1 MKKQYRKLQSKGEPV
16 HELLGAVNWCSTQT
30 RPDITYAVHRCAK
43 LISKP
48 AFHGEVWE
56 RLTRIVAYLAG
67 SIDDGITYR
76 AGDRP
81 GWDRVAVFADSDYA
95 ASYESRRST
104 TGIVVA
110 YNGSPVAWTTK
121 LQSCSSMANTVVS
134 ALPALS
140 TGEAELNALQLGTR
154 EAIGMRAL
162 QLFMEDYAADCEPS
176 WRGPIPV
183 WARQQV
189 AAFAAAPAA
198 AATGGPNVTVVSD
211 SNAAIGAASN
221 PPNAKARHQ
230 SLCTHFVRDALAFR
244 FINLKH
250 VATDRQFADVFTK
263 APTASM
269 LMLLKTLMEGT
280 ATVPLLAR
288 LYQ

>member
-1 MKKQYRKLQSKGEPV
+1 
-16 HELLGAVNWCSTQT
+16 
-30 RPDITYAVHRCAK
+30 
-43 LISKP
+43 
-48 AFHGEVWE
+48 
-56 RLTRIVAYLAG
+56 
-67 SIDDGITYR
+67 
-76 AGDRP
+76 
-81 GWDRVAVFADSDYA
+81 
-95 ASYESRRST
+95 
-104 TGIVVA
+104 
-110 YNGSPVAWTTK
+110 
-121 LQSCSSMANTVVS
+121 MANTVVS

-154 EAIGMRAL
+154 GATGMRAL
-162 QLFMEDYAADCEPS
+162 QLFMEDYAADSEPP

-183 WARQQV
+183 WARHQV
-189 AAFAAAPAA
+189 AAFADAPAA

-269 LMLLKTLMEGT
+269 LMLLKTLMDGT

-288 LYQ
+288 LISDGHYHFIIFFLFSISASTRTSSSQVDSPSTPHSHNAFKAQHM

>member
-1 MKKQYRKLQSKGEPV
+1 
-16 HELLGAVNWCSTQT
+16 
-30 RPDITYAVHRCAK
+30 
-43 LISKP
+43 
-48 AFHGEVWE
+48 
-56 RLTRIVAYLAG
+56 
-67 SIDDGITYR
+67 
-76 AGDRP
+76 
-81 GWDRVAVFADSDYA
+81 
-95 ASYESRRST
+95 
-104 TGIVVA
+104 
-110 YNGSPVAWTTK
+110 
-121 LQSCSSMANTVVS
+121 MANTVVS

-162 QLFMEDYAADCEPS
+162 QLFMEDYAADSEPS

>member
-1 MKKQYRKLQSKGEPV
+1 
-16 HELLGAVNWCSTQT
+16 
-30 RPDITYAVHRCAK
+30 
-43 LISKP
+43 
-48 AFHGEVWE
+48 
-56 RLTRIVAYLAG
+56 
-67 SIDDGITYR
+67 
-76 AGDRP
+76 
-81 GWDRVAVFADSDYA
+81 
-95 ASYESRRST
+95 
-104 TGIVVA
+104 
-110 YNGSPVAWTTK
+110 
-121 LQSCSSMANTVVS
+121 MANTVVS

-162 QLFMEDYAADCEPS
+162 QLFLEDYAADSEPS

-189 AAFAAAPAA
+189 AAFADAPTA
-198 AATGGPNVTVVSD
+198 AATGGPNVTVASD

-250 VATDRQFADVFTK
+250 GATDRQFANVSTK
-263 APTASM
+263 ALTASM
-269 LMLLKTLMEGT
+269 LMLLKTLVGGT